1 LTTPGGN
8 LTLMPAP
15 CLLSVPCERVALQ
28 SNDTALTY
36 IDYDQDWN
44 DASDCLDQYRQQQQF
59 ARLDA

>member
-1 LTTPGGN
+1 
-8 LTLMPAP
+8 
-15 CLLSVPCERVALQ
+15 
-28 SNDTALTY
+28 LTY